1 MCGEDD
7 IKRVVYNMKE
17 GIEGEDQGFKTK
29 STEKKTIRKKEL
41 NLFQREIDR
50 YIRANPSIN
59 VKKYRFSFGV
69 NVVL

>member
-17 GIEGEDQGFKTK
+17 GIEGEDRDFKTE
-29 STEKKTIRKKEL
+29 SIEKKTIRKKEL
-41 NLFQREIDR
+41 NLFQREIDC

-59 VKKYRFSFGV
+59 VKKDRFSFGV
-69 NVVL
+69 NLVL